1 MPKLTPLS
9 FKAPVT
15 QSGDD
20 TAFVQRSENMSARRG
35 VAAKYA
41 KNVSQLQRSHNVLS
55 AFLQRPHGVPTTSL
69 QPPYSVHLKFPQRPY
84 LVGLFKAI
92 RHSI

>member
-1 MPKLTPLS
+1 MFALASSERFFYTFDNIWPFICFTAHHCKMRYIMPKLTPLS

-41 KNVSQLQRSHNVLS
+41 
-55 AFLQRPHGVPTTSL
+55 
-69 QPPYSVHLKFPQRPY
+69 
-84 LVGLFKAI
+84 
-92 RHSI
+92 